1 MKKILIVGA
10 SGLIGHQIYQR
21 LHACDDYEVLHIA
34 HQRKLNHQTILLDA
48 RDEHCFEACVRN
60 LKPNVI
66 VNAMGILIA
75 EANANPEHAIFLNA
89 YMPHR
94 LRTIADSMAAKLVHI
109 STDCVFS
116 GKKGAYVESDMKDAD
131 DIYGRAKGLGEV
143 TTAPH
148 LTLRTSVVGPELK
161 EGEELFHWF
170 MSQSGR
176 IKGFTRALWSG
187 VSTIELA
194 KAVEWAIRQ
203 DVQGLYH
210 ITNGKPISKYD
221 LLMLFKKY
229 TRKAIEIESVAGRM
243 TDKSLIDTRHALP
256 YDIPDY
262 DDMVRDMVVFIREHS
277 ELYPYYGLG

>member
-1 MKKILIVGA
+1 MKRILILGA

-21 LHACDDYEVLHIA
+21 LHACDDYKVLHMA
-34 HQRKLNHQTILLDA
+34 HQRKLNDQTILLDA
-48 RDEHCFEACVRN
+48 RDEHRFEACIRE

-66 VNAMGILIA
+66 VNAMGILIS

-89 YMPHR
+89 YIPHR
-94 LRTIADSMAAKLVHI
+94 LSRIADSLDAKLVHI

-116 GKKGAYVESDMKDAD
+116 GRKGSYIETDIKDAD

-170 MSQSGR
+170 MSQSGK

-210 ITNGKPISKYD
+210 ITNGTPISKYD

-229 TRKAIEIESVAGRM
+229 THKNIEIESVPGRI
-243 TDKSLIDTRHALP
+243 TDKTFLDTRHELA

-262 DDMVRDMVVFIREHS
+262 EIMVRDMVAFIRVHP
-277 ELYPYYGLG
+277 ELYPHYRLG